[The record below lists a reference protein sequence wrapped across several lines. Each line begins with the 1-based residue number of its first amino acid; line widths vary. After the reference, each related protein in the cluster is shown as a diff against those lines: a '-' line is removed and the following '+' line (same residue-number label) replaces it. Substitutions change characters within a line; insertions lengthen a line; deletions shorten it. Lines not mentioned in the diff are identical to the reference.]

1 MWFWFFMFF
10 CNLLVPILMLAFGR
24 VMRKNPP
31 KDINGVYGYR
41 TKRSMQNQ
49 DTWDFAH
56 ACCGKLWQ
64 KLGWILLVP
73 SILVQLP
80 FIHGTENQIAVVS
93 GVVCAVQIVVLIGS
107 IFPVERALKKNF
119 DDWGRKING

>member
-31 KDINGVYGYR
+31 KDINSVYGYR
-41 TKRSMQNQ
+41 TKRSMKNQ

-56 ACCGKLWQ
+56 AFCGMLWQ
-64 KLGWILLVP
+64 RLGWILLVP

-93 GVVCAVQIVVLIGS
+93 VVVCAVQIVVLIGS